1 MGYRDKVEIQGSIYL
16 CNVTRNI
23 YIRRRV
29 VLYVCVNG
37 NVARLLN
44 QKCISAIGIVLAIA
58 MAGHSALADD
68 VNNNSGA
75 SSNNKTWIV
84 TLGASFE
91 YGPNHPGAK
100 HSSVTVMPSFD
111 IRRFG
116 EAAENSAPD
125 DNLDYTLFDSHGFQI
140 GPVLSLRDNRSSSA
154 SNGLSGVRRVNSSF
168 DAGVFLQYWAIPNQ
182 LRFRSEIREALS
194 NGSGLVVDVGSD
206 WFQPVGDRWIL
217 SAGPRASFGSAAY
230 MHQYFSISPAESAAN
245 GTLSAYNASEGLK
258 SVGATISATYAITPD
273 WSVTFY
279 DRFDRLVGDAA
290 SSPVTA
296 KIGTPNQNIV
306 GISLSKEFTVSF

>member
-1 MGYRDKVEIQGSIYL
+1 MIAGAWLTMVMG
-16 CNVTRNI
+16 NP
-23 YIRRRV
+23 
-29 VLYVCVNG
+29 
-37 NVARLLN
+37 
-44 QKCISAIGIVLAIA
+44 SAWAA
-58 MAGHSALADD
+58 DAQQSAADAD
-68 VNNNSGA
+68 R
-75 SSNNKTWIV
+75 WIV
-84 TLGASFE
+84 TVGASMEF
-91 YGPNHPGAK
+91 GPNYPGSK
-100 HSSVTVMPSFD
+100 HNSISGLPSFD

-116 EAAENSAPD
+116 EAAGNSAPD
-125 DNLDYTLFDSHGFQI
+125 DGFDYTLFDFHGFEM
-140 GPVLSLRDNRSSSA
+140 GPVVNMRDSRSSVQ
-154 SNGLSGVRRVNSSF
+154 SNGLSGVHRVQSSL

-206 WFQPVGDRWIL
+206 WFQPLGERWIV

-230 MHQYFSISPAESAAN
+230 MHEYFSISPAESAAN
-245 GTLSAYNASEGLK
+245 GNLSAYNAGAGLK
-258 SVGATISATYAITPD
+258 SVGAAVSATYAITPD

>member
-1 MGYRDKVEIQGSIYL
+1 MTCNL
-16 CNVTRNI
+16 C
-23 YIRRRV
+23 IRRLV
-29 VLYVCVNG
+29 VLCLCLCLCVNS
-37 NVARLLN
+37 NLARLLN
-44 QKCISAIGIVLAIA
+44 QKCISAAVVVLAIA

-68 VNNNSGA
+68 VNNNVGA
-75 SSNNKTWIV
+75 TSNNKAWII

-91 YGPNHPGAK
+91 YGPNHPGAR

-125 DNLDYTLFDSHGFQI
+125 DSLDYTLFESQGFQI
-140 GPVLSLRDNRSSSA
+140 GPVLGLRDNRSSSA

-168 DAGVFLQYWAIPNQ
+168 EAGVFLQYWAIPNQ

-217 SAGPRASFGSAAY
+217 SAGPRASFGSAAS
-230 MHQYFSISPAESAAN
+230 MHRYFSISPAESAAN